1 MISLKHSCLY
11 DPEFLQRMLLSNR
24 FGLITG
30 ATEYTA
36 TVSNSH
42 EEIKRYLCRIERIHP
57 DEEPK
62 QYWCDT
68 ATGSLYTD
76 DGRCLS
82 GHLWMI
88 DKPRKTGRKVPDMAV
103 RSREQLE
110 RSASYEC
117 NDGV

>member
-1 MISLKHSCLY
+1 MIRLKSSTLY
-11 DPEFLQRMLLSNR
+11 YLESRCAMLLSNH